1 MIAKMTNFAEFLKVV
16 VMNKLI
22 QFFRDWTLPISM
34 IVGASAYMIWHQFDL
49 SVETHRIANKTVSIA
64 QPLMIFMML
73 FISFCKVD
81 PKELRFIKWHR
92 KGLLIQVLSF
102 VAGALI
108 LIYFPEVKQSCGA
121 VIEAAMICMICPTAT
136 AAAVVT
142 QKLNGNATTLVT
154 YTTLINIANAI
165 VVSAFVPLI
174 HPEGGVSFS
183 SAFFSI
189 MAKVFP
195 MLICPLFLAAI
206 VRYFFPKFHSLVLKT
221 KDLAFYIWVV
231 SLALA
236 IAVTAKGFVHSDVS
250 VWVMVGIAIA
260 SLLSCA
266 VQFVVGKVIGKVDDD
281 TISGGQALGQK
292 NTVFAIWMG
301 YTFFIPITSLAGG
314 FYSLWHN
321 AFNSWQLYQV
331 KHKGKL

>member
-1 MIAKMTNFAEFLKVV
+1 
-16 VMNKLI
+16 MNKII

-34 IVGASAYMIWHQFDL
+34 IVGASAYMIWHQFEL
-49 SVETHRIANKTVSIA
+49 SVEAHRMANTIVSIA
-64 QPLMIFMML
+64 QPVMIFMML

-81 PKELRFIKWHR
+81 PKDLRLVRWHH

-102 VAGALI
+102 VVGALL
-108 LIYFPEVKQSCGA
+108 LIFIPEIKSCCGS
-121 VIEAAMICMICPTAT
+121 VVEAAMICMICPTAT

-154 YTTLINIANAI
+154 YTTLINIANAV

-174 HPEGGVSFS
+174 HPESGVSFTI
-183 SAFFSI
+183 AFFKI

-195 MLICPLFLAAI
+195 MLICPLFLAAL
-206 VRYFFPKFHSLVLKT
+206 VRYFVPPFHSLMLKT

-236 IAVTAKGFVHSDVS
+236 IAVTARGVVHSDVS
-250 VWVMVGIAIA
+250 IWIMVGIAVV
-260 SLLSCA
+260 SLISCI
-266 VQFVVGKVIGKVDDD
+266 VQFFWGKLIGRKDDD

-301 YTFFIPITSLAGG
+301 YTFFTPITSLAGG

-331 KHKGKL
+331 RHKGKL

>member
-1 MIAKMTNFAEFLKVV
+1 
-16 VMNKLI
+16 MNKLV

-34 IVGASAYMIWHQFDL
+34 IVGASAYMIWHQFEL
-49 SVETHRIANKTVSIA
+49 SVETHRLANSIVSIA

-81 PKELRFIKWHR
+81 PKELRLIKWHQ
-92 KGLLIQVLSF
+92 KGLMIQILSF
-102 VAGALI
+102 VAGALL
-108 LIYFPEVKQSCGA
+108 LIFVPDVKENCGA

-154 YTTLINIANAI
+154 YTTLINIANAV

-174 HPEGGVSFS
+174 HPESGVSFS
-183 SAFFSI
+183 IAFFKI

-195 MLICPLFLAAI
+195 MLICPLLLAAL
-206 VRYFFPKFHSLVLKT
+206 VRYFMPKFHSLMLKS

-236 IAVTAKGFVHSDVS
+236 IAVTAKGFVHSEVS
-250 VWVMVGIAIA
+250 VWIMVGIGVVSFI
-260 SLLSCA
+260 SCVA
-266 VQFVVGKVIGKVDDD
+266 QFVLGKVIGKYDDD

-301 YTFFIPITSLAGG
+301 YTFFTPITSLAGG

-331 KHKGKL
+331 RHKGKL

>member
-1 MIAKMTNFAEFLKVV
+1 
-16 VMNKLI
+16 MNKLI

-34 IVGASAYMIWHQFDL
+34 LVGASAYMIWHQFDL
-49 SVETHRIANKTVSIA
+49 SVETHKIARTIVSIA

-81 PKELRFIKWHR
+81 PKDFRLIKWHQ

-102 VAGALI
+102 VVGALVLI
-108 LIYFPEVKQSCGA
+108 LFPVVKENCCA
-121 VIEAAMICMICPTAT
+121 VVEAAMICMICPTAT

-142 QKLNGNATTLVT
+142 QKLNGNATTLVS
-154 YTTLINIANAI
+154 YTTLINIANAV

-174 HPEGGVSFS
+174 HPESGVSFS
-183 SAFFSI
+183 IAFFKI

-195 MLICPLFLAAI
+195 MLICPLFLAAA
-206 VRYFFPKFHSLVLKT
+206 VRYFFPKFHSLMLKS

-250 VWVMVGIAIA
+250 VWVMVGIAVV
-260 SLLSCA
+260 SLISCI
-266 VQFVVGKVIGKVDDD
+266 VQFVVGKVIGRSDDD

-301 YTFFIPITSLAGG
+301 DTFFTPITSLAGG

-331 KHKGKL
+331 RHKGKL